1 MLALIGIF
9 TIAILLFCIMSKRLS
24 PIVALI
30 VIPVLGAIV
39 ALYVLPFFQAGGDIA
54 ALPHYTFIP
63 KMVTT
68 GIAKLAP
75 MAAMFVFAIIF
86 FGVVSDAG
94 MFDPIIAKIL
104 KVVGTNPK
112 RIIIGTGV
120 LALIAH
126 LDGNGAV
133 TFLITIP
140 AMLPL
145 YDKLGID
152 KRILAGITALSA
164 GVNFLPWTGPTIR
177 AASAL
182 DITTHDLFVPLLPA
196 QLIGLAFMVCMGW
209 YWGRRE
215 ERRLG
220 LVGYTHKEIAKMS
233 QTGGETEVVSHY
245 HTKELTE
252 EEKKL
257 RRPHLFWFN
266 IILVILVITSMVA
279 TKISPV
285 FSFMVAC
292 CLALTMN
299 YRKPAEQAARINAH
313 AKGALMMASILFA
326 AGVFTGIMS
335 ESGMIKAM
343 ASSAGAFV
351 PESLSSHIPFI
362 VSLVAMPLSLIFD
375 PDSYYF
381 GIMPVI
387 ANLGGFPPVEVAQ
400 ASLLGQMTTGFP
412 VSPLTP
418 ATFLLCS
425 LSGIDLADH
434 QKFSIPVLWL
444 ASVVMAIGAI
454 VTGVFPL

>member
-1 MLALIGIF
+1 MLALIGIL
-9 TIAILLFCIMSKRLS
+9 TIATLLFCIMSKRLS

-30 VIPVLGAIV
+30 TIPILGAVV
-39 ALYVLPFFQAGGDIA
+39 ALYAVPLFDGGQEIV
-54 ALPHYTFIP
+54 PHYTTIP
-63 KMVTT
+63 KMVVA

-104 KVVGTNPK
+104 KVVGTSPK
-112 RIIIGTGV
+112 KIIIGTGV

-133 TFLITIP
+133 TFLITVP

-164 GVNFLPWTGPTIR
+164 GVNFLPWTGPMIR
-177 AASAL
+177 AAAAL
-182 DITTHDLFVPLLPA
+182 DVSTHDLFTPLIPA
-196 QLIGLAFMVCMGW
+196 QICGLAFMVFMGW
-209 YWGRRE
+209 YWGRKE

-220 LVGYTHKEIAKMS
+220 LAGATASAGGDENAVTHFAP
-233 QTGGETEVVSHY
+233 
-245 HTKELTE
+245 KELTE
-252 EEKKL
+252 EERKL
-257 RRPHLFWFN
+257 RRPHLFWPN
-266 IILVILVITSMVA
+266 IILVVLVITGMVA
-279 TKISPV
+279 TKIPPV
-285 FSFMVAC
+285 VIFMVAC
-292 CLALTMN
+292 CIALTLN
-299 YRKPAEQAARINAH
+299 YRKPAEQSARINAH

-326 AGVFTGIMS
+326 AGVFTGIMG
-335 ESGMIKAM
+335 ESGMLKAM
-343 ASSAGAFV
+343 AVSAGHFV
-351 PESLSSHIPFI
+351 PDALSSHIPFI
-362 VSLVAMPLSLIFD
+362 VSLIAMPLSLVFD

-381 GIMPVI
+381 GIMPVV
-387 ANLGGFPPVEVAQ
+387 ANIGGFPPIEVAQ

-425 LSGIDLADH
+425 LCGVDLADH
-434 QKFSIPVLWL
+434 QRFSIPVLWL
-444 ASVVMAIGAI
+444 ASIVMAIGAV

>member
-1 MLALIGIF
+1 MLALIGIL
-9 TIAILLFCIMSKRLS
+9 TIAALLYCIMSKRLS
-24 PIVALI
+24 PTVALI
-30 VIPVLGAIV
+30 VIPVLGAVI
-39 ALYVLPFFQAGGDIA
+39 ALYLLPLFQTDL
-54 ALPHYTFIP
+54 ALASMPNYTAIP
-63 KMVTT
+63 KMVVK

-94 MFDPIIAKIL
+94 MFDPIITKIL

-112 RIIIGTGV
+112 KIIIGTGV

-140 AMLPL
+140 AMIPL
-145 YDKLGID
+145 YDKIGID

-177 AASAL
+177 AAAAL
-182 DITTHDLFVPLLPA
+182 DVTTHELFTPLIPA
-196 QLIGLAFMVCMGW
+196 QILGLTFMVFMGW

-215 ERRLG
+215 EKRLG
-220 LVGYTHKEIAKMS
+220 LTARGSNMS
-233 QTGGETEVVSHY
+233 VSAQQLEAVHAI
-245 HTKELTE
+245 TPKVLSE
-252 EEKKL
+252 EERKL
-257 RRPHLFWFN
+257 RRPHLFWPN

-279 TKISPV
+279 TKVPPV
-285 FSFMVAC
+285 FSFMIAC
-292 CLALTMN
+292 CIALTIN
-299 YRKPAEQAARINAH
+299 YRKPSEQAARINAH
-313 AKGALMMASILFA
+313 AKSALMMASILFA
-326 AGVFTGIMS
+326 AGAFTGIMS
-335 ESGMIKAM
+335 ESGMLKAM
-343 ASSAGAFV
+343 ASSAGTFV
-351 PESLSSHIPFI
+351 PESFASHIPFVI
-362 VSLVAMPLSLIFD
+362 SLIAMPLSLIFD

-387 ANLGGFPPVEVAQ
+387 AHIGGFPPIDVAQ

-444 ASVVMAIGAI
+444 ASIVMAIGA
-454 VTGVFPL
+454 VLTGVFSL